1 MFLDTVIIF
10 GAGSNLAQ
18 QLVKQLKC
26 NKIICISKNL
36 KKRDTKKIVYF
47 NDFFSNQK
55 QIKKLTKN
63 KKITTLFFNN
73 FTVDNLILNKSNIEL
88 KKELEENIIKVF
100 EYSKSIAKIM
110 IENDFGRLIYFGSS
124 RALNSDIGISGY
136 SISKNALIGM
146 MKSFSKEFSR
156 YNITANCISLGFFKS
171 PLFLKINKKIKNKM
185 LSRCTIK
192 NLGDVDSIKNAI
204 YFIANSKYLTGS
216 TLFLDGGYE

>member
-36 KKRDTKKIVYF
+36 NKRNTKKIIYF
-47 NDFFSNQK
+47 NDFFSSQK

-73 FTVDNLILNKSNIEL
+73 YTVDNLILNKSNIEL

-100 EYSKSIAKIM
+100 EYSKSVAKIM

-136 SISKNALIGM
+136 SISKNALIGL

-192 NLGDVDSIKNAI
+192 NLGDIDSINNAI